1 MNKSREIKSAV
12 SYCDMSKCKKDF
24 NIKIITRKMYIYKI
38 GLLFLFA
45 RDVPGTSAGFP
56 VFVSW
61 QSFGATS

>member
-1 MNKSREIKSAV
+1 
-12 SYCDMSKCKKDF
+12 MSKCKKDF